1 MNKEYPYLYETH
13 LHTCSASAC
22 AKNTG
27 AEMADSAKAAGYAG
41 IIVTD
46 HNWGGNTCVNRSLPW
61 ETWVELFAE
70 GYREAKA
77 RGDEIGLDV
86 WFGMEAGFNGTEFLI
101 YGVTPEWMK
110 EHPELRH
117 SDPAEMSRIV
127 HEGGGIYVQAHP
139 YREEPYIPEIR
150 LFPDIVDGVEMINA
164 SNKRPEFNELAVKY
178 ANEHELPGTAGSD
191 IHSVNLLG
199 AGMAF
204 RRRLTSIQDFCDQIR
219 FGGDYIM
226 TDGKKTFDKRGMLPG

>member
-1 MNKEYPYLYETH
+1 MNKDYPYLYETH
-13 LHTCSASAC
+13 LHTRSASAC

-46 HNWGGNTCVNRSLPW
+46 HNWGGNTCVDRSLPW
-61 ETWVELFAE
+61 ETWIELFAE
-70 GYREAKA
+70 GYRQTKA

-110 EHPELRH
+110 EHPELRRC
-117 SDPAEMSRIV
+117 SPAEMSSVV
-127 HEGGGIYVQAHP
+127 HEGGGIFIQAHP
-139 YREEPYIPEIR
+139 YREESYIPEIR
-150 LFPDIVDGVEMINA
+150 LFPDIVDGVETIIA
-164 SNKRPEFNELAVKY
+164 SNKQPEFNTRAVRY
-178 ANEHELPGTAGSD
+178 ANEHELPATAGSD
-191 IHSVNLLG
+191 IHSVDLLG

-204 RRRLTSIQDFCDQIR
+204 SRRLTSIQDFCDQIR
-219 FGGDYIM
+219 FGGDYIL
-226 TDGKKTFDKRGMLPG
+226 TDGRQTFDKRGALLG

>member
-46 HNWGGNTCVNRSLPW
+46 HNWGGNTCVDRSLPW

-101 YGVTPEWMK
+101 YGVMPEWMK

-164 SNKRPEFNELAVKY
+164 SNKRPEFNERAVKY
-178 ANEHELPGTAGSD
+178 ANENDLPGTAGSD

>member
-1 MNKEYPYLYETH
+1 MTEEYPYLYETH
-13 LHTCSASAC
+13 LHTCNASAC
-22 AKNTG
+22 GHNTG
-27 AEMADSAKAAGYAG
+27 AEMADAAKAAGYAG

-46 HNWGGNTCVNRSLPW
+46 HNWGGNTCVDRSLPW
-61 ETWVELFAE
+61 EEWIDLFSE
-70 GYREAKA
+70 GYRQAKQ

-110 EHPELRH
+110 EHPELRDA
-117 SDPAEMSRIV
+117 SPIEMSRIV
-127 HEGGGIYVQAHP
+127 HDGGGICVQAHP
-139 YREEPYIPEIR
+139 YRVEDYIPEIR

-164 SNKRPEFNELAVKY
+164 SNRKPEYNSRAISY
-178 ANEHELPGTAGSD
+178 ANENELPGTAGSD

-204 RRRLTSIQDFCDQIR
+204 RHKLASYEDFCDAVR
-219 FGGDYIM
+219 FGGDYVM
-226 TDGKKTFDKRGMLPG
+226 TDGKVMYGKDGNIIK